1 MSRPLV
7 TAARRIV
14 VKVGSSSL
22 TTAAGG
28 LDAARVDAL
37 VDAVVAG
44 LEGTGQTGRREIVL
58 VSSGAISAGIAPLG
72 LTRRPRDL
80 ATLQACAS
88 VGQLLLAERYAASFA
103 RYSRT
108 VGQVLLT
115 SEDVIRRAH
124 YRNARRTLERLLTL
138 GVVPI
143 LNENDTVA
151 TEEIRFSGNDRLAAL
166 VAHLIAADL
175 LILLTDV
182 NGVYERN
189 PRTDPTA
196 TRLTE
201 VAGPEDLGAAAFR
214 GIGAAAVGT
223 GGMQT
228 KVDAALLAA
237 SEGCAALIGAAADL
251 PALLAGE
258 EAGTLFL
265 PAGRRLPS
273 RLRWLAHASAP
284 SGRLHLDA
292 GAVRAL
298 TSRGSSL
305 LAAGIT
311 GVDGDFEAG
320 DPVELLGP
328 DGAAIG
334 RGLVA
339 YDAVELPDMLGR
351 STLELGPER
360 TREVVHRDH
369 LVLLQTPAR
378 RKPMAGDNAV
388 AVRS

>member
-1 MSRPLV
+1 VTRALV
-7 TAARRIV
+7 AGARRIV
-14 VKVGSSSL
+14 IKIGSSSL

-28 LDAARVDAL
+28 MDAGRVDAL
-37 VDAVVAG
+37 VDAIEAALAG
-44 LEGTGQTGRREIVL
+44 EAREIVL
-58 VSSGAISAGIAPLG
+58 VSSGAISAGLAPLG

-124 YRNARRTLERLLTL
+124 YRNARRTLERLLSL
-138 GVVPI
+138 GAVPI

-175 LILLTDV
+175 LLLLTDV
-182 NGVYERN
+182 DGVYERN

-196 TRLTE
+196 VRLTE
-201 VAGPEDLGAAAFR
+201 VAGPEGLGNAAFR
-214 GIGAAAVGT
+214 GIGAAAVGS

-237 SEGCAALIGAAADL
+237 SEGCAALVGAAADL
-251 PALLAGE
+251 TKLLAGDE
-258 EAGTLFL
+258 LGTLFL
-265 PAGRRLPS
+265 PAGKRLPS

-284 SGRLHLDA
+284 NGRLHLDA

-298 TSRGSSL
+298 TTRGSSL

-311 GVDGDFEAG
+311 AVDGDFEAG
-320 DPVELLGP
+320 DPVELVGP
-328 DGAAIG
+328 DGLAFG

-339 YDAVELPDMLGR
+339 YDSGELPDMLGR

-369 LVLLQTPAR
+369 LVLLQAPVR
-378 RKPMAGDNAV
+378 RKPVAAATPAAV
-388 AVRS
+388 PS